1 MQLSDLNVEYEKAVA
16 TVNKDF
22 DWYKKNR
29 LGYMIASWTIRA
41 VAALCLG
48 AGVLLP
54 LTVPV
59 GDVTLLG
66 VKFSSGAQAAIAAL
80 LLGGLLIGLNQVF
93 LVTSTWARY
102 ATAMLRIGS
111 LIRLLEWDW
120 KIMAGGLKA
129 DVNVDEA
136 KKAREL
142 FRAAVADSAKIT
154 ESETTAWSGE
164 LSKAV
169 DSLAALIKDQ
179 RGAVETQLKELQK
192 AQDEAKKAAEQAK
205 QEQEK
210 AAEAA
215 RKAAAPPPT
224 GAVRIKFEGA
234 INRLQGTV
242 KAVLSGKEQVSDAK
256 QLSFVFLDI
265 TPGLKELVVSAQ
277 DANGAA
283 IVIRS
288 AVKGVSG
295 EVTDVSIAV
304 PGA

>member
-1 MQLSDLNVEYEKAVA
+1 MKLQDLTAEYDKAV
-16 TVNKDF
+16 TTITNDF
-22 DWYKKNR
+22 NWYKKNR
-29 LGYMIASWTIRA
+29 LGYLFGSWAIRA
-41 VAALCLG
+41 AAALFLA

-54 LTVPV
+54 LTVPT
-59 GDVTLLG
+59 GEVTFIG
-66 VKFSSGAQAAIAAL
+66 VRFSSGAQAAISAL
-80 LLGGLLIGLNQVF
+80 LLGGILIGLNQVF

-111 LIRLLEWDW
+111 LIRILEWDW
-120 KIMAGGLKA
+120 KIMAGEFNDELSIQ
-129 DVNVDEA
+129 EA

-169 DSLAALIKDQ
+169 DSLATLIKDQ
-179 RGAVETQLKELQK
+179 RGAVETQLRELQK
-192 AQDEAKKAAEQAK
+192 AQEDARKAAEQAK

-215 RKAAAPPPT
+215 RRAAAPLPN

-242 KAVLSGKEQVSDAK
+242 KVVLSGKEQISDAK
-256 QLSFVFLDI
+256 QLSFAFLDI
-265 TPGLKELVVSAQ
+265 PPGLRELAVSAQ
-277 DANGAA
+277 DASGTA
-283 IVIRS
+283 IVLRS
-288 AVKGVSG
+288 VVEAMSG
-295 EVTDVSIAV
+295 KVTDVSIAI